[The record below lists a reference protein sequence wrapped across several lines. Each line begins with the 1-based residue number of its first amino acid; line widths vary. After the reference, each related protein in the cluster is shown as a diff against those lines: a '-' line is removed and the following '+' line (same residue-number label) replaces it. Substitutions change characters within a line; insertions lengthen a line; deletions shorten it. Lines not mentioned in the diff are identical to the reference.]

1 MPIIDRME
9 TASDQSSFDHSI
21 RSLSHDM
28 GATFLLLEN
37 SFSQLQKSLDDVSCE
52 PATRSKVAGHLAH
65 ADACLQQSKRFLD
78 DLGRLAHGGDLEMDP
93 SRVEPAAVVDQVL
106 FEQSYLLAARNI
118 RAEIRRP
125 LPTVWC
131 NEGRLKQIVTNLVRN
146 AALHGC
152 DPKHPQITVT
162 AVVPRQKGPHSGL
175 SGLRIHDNGPG
186 IARQSADEIFLPG
199 RRLHGSHPQGTGMG
213 LTIVRKLADHY
224 NGAAYVDPECLQ
236 GTAFVVV
243 FPEQPA
249 AGGTP
254 GRNLTLDGRHQQ
266 RHRPAHVEQARQ
278 HGQRP

>member
-1 MPIIDRME
+1 MK

-28 GATFLLLEN
+28 GATFMLLES

-52 PATRSKVAGHLAH
+52 PATRGKVADHLAH

-93 SRVEPAAVVDQVL
+93 TQVEPAAVIDQIL
-106 FEQSYLLAARNI
+106 FEQSYLLAARDI
-118 RAEIRRP
+118 RVEIRRP
-125 LPTVWC
+125 LPAVWC
-131 NEGRLKQIVTNLVRN
+131 NENRLRQIVTNLVRN

-152 DPKHPQITVT
+152 DSENPQITISP
-162 AVVPRQKGPHSGL
+162 VVSKQRGSQGGL
-175 SGLRIHDNGPG
+175 SGFRIHDNGAG
-186 IARQSADEIFLPG
+186 IARQSANEIFLPG
-199 RRLHGSHPQGTGMG
+199 RRLHGSHPQGSGMG
-213 LTIVRKLADHY
+213 LTIVKELADHY

-249 AGGTP
+249 TGETP
-254 GRNLTLDGRHQQ
+254 GRSLTLDGRHKQ